1 MEDNHKILLAYLAR
15 QDRALSI
22 IYRNM
27 SAELAQ
33 VLRKYKATS
42 SSRLWNGNAAIKK
55 RIDSILDKYQ
65 KIILDHLTNASKA
78 AWDLS
83 DDHNDKLVENY
94 IKGIN
99 VPEAMKKQM
108 MARNIDAFKA
118 FVKRKSGGFTISQRV
133 WNLTEATRAQID
145 YFVAEGLTS
154 GRSATKLSSD
164 LQRYLKEPEKRFR
177 RLRNP
182 ETGKLMLSDPAKN
195 YHPGTGVYRSSYKNA
210 LRLARNEINI
220 AYRTADIERRKN
232 LPFVLGIQVNLSP
245 AHEVRDICDDL
256 VGLYPKEF
264 KFTGFHANCLCYT
277 TSQLMP
283 KNDFIKY
290 VNGQRTGLKKPVA
303 NIPKKASK
311 FLDKNADQLKNL
323 KSRPYFLADNFKETK
338 EGFELDIKK

>member
-1 MEDNHKILLAYLAR
+1 MEDNHKVLLAFLTK

-27 SAELAQ
+27 AAELAP

-42 SSRLWNGNAAIKK
+42 SSRLWNRNMGIK
-55 RIDSILDKYQ
+55 RRVDAILDKYQ
-65 KIILDHLTNASKA
+65 KILLDHITATTKT

-83 DDHNDKLVENY
+83 DDHNDRLVDNY

-99 VPEAMKKQM
+99 VPKYMKEQMKK
-108 MARNIDAFKA
+108 RNLEAFKA
-118 FVKRKSGGFTISQRV
+118 FVKRKAGGFTLSQRV
-133 WNLTEATRAQID
+133 WNITEATRAQLD

-154 GRSATKLSSD
+154 GRSAAKLSMD
-164 LQRYLKEPEKRFR
+164 IRRYLQKPEKRFR

-182 ETGKLMLSDPAKN
+182 ETGKLMLSNPAKD

-220 AYRTADIERRKN
+220 AYRTADIERRKK
-232 LPFVLGIQVNLSP
+232 LPFILGVEVHLSP

-256 VGLYPKEF
+256 VGLYPKDF
-264 KFTGFHANCLCYT
+264 KFTGFHVNCLCYT

-283 KNDFIKY
+283 KNDFIKFL
-290 VNGQRTGLKKPVA
+290 NGQRKGLKKPVTG
-303 NIPKKASK
+303 IPKKASR
-311 FLDKNADQLKNL
+311 FLDKNADKLKNL
-323 KSRPYFLADNFKETK
+323 KSQPYFLADNFKETK
-338 EGFELDIKK
+338 EGYELKI

>member
-1 MEDNHKILLAYLAR
+1 MEDNHKVLLTYLTN
-15 QDRALSI
+15 QDRALSN

-27 SAELAQ
+27 SAELAP

-42 SSRLWNGNAAIKK
+42 SSRLWHGNIALKK
-55 RIDSILDKYQ
+55 QIDKILNKYQ
-65 KIILDHLTNASKA
+65 KILLDHLTKTTKT

-83 DDHNDKLVENY
+83 DDHNDQLVDDY

-99 VPEAMKKQM
+99 VPEGLKKQM

-118 FVKRKSGGFTISQRV
+118 FVKRKSGGFTMSQRV
-133 WNLTEATRAQID
+133 WKITEASRAQLD

-154 GRSATKLSSD
+154 GRSATKLSMD
-164 LQRYLKEPEKRFR
+164 IRRYLQKPEKRFR
-177 RLRNP
+177 RIRNP
-182 ETGKLMLSDPAKN
+182 ETGKLMLSDPAKD

-232 LPFVLGIQVNLSP
+232 LPFILGVQVHLSP
-245 AHEVRDICDDL
+245 AHAVRDICDDL

-264 KFTGFHANCLCYT
+264 KFTGFHPNCLCYT

-290 VNGQRTGLKKPVA
+290 LNGQRNGLKKPVTG
-303 NIPKKASK
+303 IPKKANR
-311 FLDKNADQLKNL
+311 FLNKNADKLKNL
-323 KSRPYFLADNFKETK
+323 KSKPYFLDDNFRETK
-338 EGFELDIKK
+338 EGYELNI